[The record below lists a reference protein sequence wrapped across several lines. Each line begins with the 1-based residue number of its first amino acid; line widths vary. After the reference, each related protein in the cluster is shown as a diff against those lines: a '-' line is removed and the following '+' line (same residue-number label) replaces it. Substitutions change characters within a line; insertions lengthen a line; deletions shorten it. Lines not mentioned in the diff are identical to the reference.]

1 MSVSIS
7 VYIPCHNYAAFVDRA
22 IASVLDQTYD
32 DWELLVV
39 DDGSTDGSAEAI
51 GKYAGNERVTL
62 LQNEQ
67 PLGLRGV
74 ANQCVAAARG
84 THVLRLDA
92 DDRLHPHCLDVLARA
107 AAAAPETAILFTD
120 YFYIDDAD
128 NVIGVECLPTSD
140 GGYEATTFPPHG
152 ACSLIRKDVLNELG
166 GYDDDV
172 ARQDGH
178 ELWLK
183 LLGGGHR
190 FEHVPLPL
198 FYYRQHGESLSK
210 NVSGLVADRTQ
221 IMRKLAAD
229 LEPAGR
235 VVAVVPVKNTYPAM
249 PDIPFRRVDG
259 VTLLDLAIREADG
272 VDAVEEI
279 VVTTD
284 SDDVAEYVRDH
295 WPEAAVLRR
304 PEQLCRETTTIADV
318 LRHVVSERGYPED
331 TIICLLSVHT
341 PRRRSSHIQKALD
354 AYRLYGVDSVVS
366 VYEERSLLYQMGEQG
381 LKAVNP
387 SNEGRVR
394 LEREA
399 TYVDTG
405 AVRVLPARNLEGE
418 SLAGRRIG
426 HALIAPEDAVQIKSP
441 ADFHHLD
448 EESVPTRAT

>member
-7 VYIPCHNYAAFVDRA
+7 VYVPCHNYAAFVDRA

-32 DWELLVV
+32 DWELIVV
-39 DDGSTDGSAEAI
+39 DDGSTDGSGEAI
-51 GKYAGNERVTL
+51 GRYAGNERVTVL
-62 LQNEQ
+62 RNEQ

-74 ANQCVAAARG
+74 ANQCIAAAKG

-92 DDRLHPHCLDVLARA
+92 DDRLHPHCLEVLARA
-107 AAAAPETAILFTD
+107 VVSSPGTAIVFTD

-128 NVIGVECLPTSD
+128 NVIGVECLPTS
-140 GGYEATTFPPHG
+140 GEGYEATTFPPHG
-152 ACSLIRKDVLNELG
+152 ACSLIRKAALDEVG

-172 ARQDGH
+172 TRQDGH

-183 LLGGGHR
+183 LLGAGHR
-190 FEHVPLPL
+190 FEHIPLPL
-198 FYYRQHGESLSK
+198 FYYRQHGESLST
-210 NVSGLVADRTQ
+210 NVSGLIADRTQ
-221 IMRKLAAD
+221 IMRKLAAE

-249 PDIPFRRVDG
+249 PDVPFRRVDG
-259 VTLLDLAIREADG
+259 VTLLDLAIREAEG
-272 VDAVEEI
+272 VEAIEEI
-279 VVTTD
+279 VVTID
-284 SDDVAEYVRDH
+284 SDDVGEYVREH
-295 WPEAAVLRR
+295 WPEVVVLRR
-304 PEQLCRETTTIADV
+304 PDELCRETTTIAEV
-318 LRHVVSERGYPED
+318 LRYVIAEREYPGD
-331 TIICLLSVHT
+331 TIVCLLSVHT

-354 AYRLYGVDSVVS
+354 AYRLYGVDSVIS
-366 VYEERSLLYQMGEQG
+366 VHEERSLLYQMGEQG
-381 LKAVNP
+381 LRPVNP

-405 AVRVLPARNLEGE
+405 AVRVFPARNLAGE
-418 SLAGRRIG
+418 SLLGRRIG
-426 HALIAPEDAVQIKSP
+426 HALMAPEDAVQIKSP